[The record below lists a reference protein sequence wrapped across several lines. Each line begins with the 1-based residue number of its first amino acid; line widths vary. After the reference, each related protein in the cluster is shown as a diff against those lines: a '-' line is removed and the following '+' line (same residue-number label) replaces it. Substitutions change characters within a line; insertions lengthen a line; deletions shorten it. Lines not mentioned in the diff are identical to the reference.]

1 MINKS
6 KFLAPSHLDKF
17 ACYKHAD
24 YFQDLI
30 DIEWRGQ
37 IQSSTQNKRF
47 KIKYYGDIFEEYQL
61 ICGTD
66 IAPELIYA
74 VDVESN
80 EEILLFDGTQH
91 GYDPMFCDEF
101 THKQITERPLIHF
114 YKDQDNQD
122 QFEIIFSVYH
132 NIDYDEELDDF
143 LNQDGEIELISGEII
158 SVERLKL
165 DGFDFVQI
173 KAVNSLGHEYIIFE
187 KELA

>member
-1 MINKS
+1 MARSNTV
-6 KFLAPSHLDKF
+6 LH
-17 ACYKHAD
+17 
-24 YFQDLI
+24 
-30 DIEWRGQ
+30 
-37 IQSSTQNKRF
+37 TNKRF

-66 IAPELIYA
+66 FAPELIYA

-122 QFEIIFSVYH
+122 HSRS
-132 NIDYDEELDDF
+132 F
-143 LNQDGEIELISGEII
+143 LVSITI
-158 SVERLKL
+158 
-165 DGFDFVQI
+165 
-173 KAVNSLGHEYIIFE
+173 
-187 KELA
+187 